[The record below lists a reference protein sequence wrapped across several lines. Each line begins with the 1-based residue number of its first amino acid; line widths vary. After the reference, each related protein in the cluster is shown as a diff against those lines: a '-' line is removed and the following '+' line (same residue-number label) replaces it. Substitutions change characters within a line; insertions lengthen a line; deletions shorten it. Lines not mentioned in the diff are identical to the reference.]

1 LFLPIKKWC
10 VDFEEL
16 QEKVKKTS
24 LLKDRYWF
32 LRIEAA
38 YRNDYD
44 TRMKDNKDINQEFV
58 MIMTIKDP
66 KKRGTVYNEVTNLL
80 TQYNFIH
87 ENIRVDERVII
98 NG

>member
-1 LFLPIKKWC
+1 
-10 VDFEEL
+10 
-16 QEKVKKTS
+16 
-24 LLKDRYWF
+24 
-32 LRIEAA
+32 
-38 YRNDYD
+38 
-44 TRMKDNKDINQEFV
+44 MKDSKDINQEFV

-66 KKRGTVYNEVTNLL
+66 KKRGIVYNEVTNLL